1 MKKFPVYALVVPES
15 GPKLR
20 ESAPGVWA
28 NIAAAKGSLWVE
40 KVSMANVARV
50 LSLSLN
56 QSILDKTGLTGRYS
70 FRLEWDPGEGF
81 GAVSLA
87 LRSQLGLRLE
97 EMEGQP
103 VVMLPARSR
112 VRAREFAI
120 AS

>member
-1 MKKFPVYALVVPES
+1 MKKIPVYALVVPDS
-15 GPKLR
+15 GARLQ
-20 ESAPGVWA
+20 EAAPGVWA
-28 NIAAAKGSLWVE
+28 NIAAAKGRLWVE

-56 QSILDKTGLTGRYS
+56 QPILDKTGLTGRYS
-70 FRLEWDPGEGF
+70 FRLEWDPSEGL
-81 GAVSLA
+81 VSVSFA

-97 EMEGQP
+97 EVESQP
-103 VVMLPARSR
+103 ILVLPPRSS